1 MYCLLE
7 IVAINRKQLACRLY
21 DQLDW
26 IEVMLRHGLLE
37 NMYLKKIIVLKFLTQ
52 LLFFFEKIYFHMRKK
67 NTTNKTV
74 YKKQSKEKIDTNL
87 Q

>member
-7 IVAINRKQLACRLY
+7 IVAINRKQLAYRLY

-37 NMYLKKIIVLKFLTQ
+37 NMYLKK
-52 LLFFFEKIYFHMRKK
+52 
-67 NTTNKTV
+67 
-74 YKKQSKEKIDTNL
+74 
-87 Q
+87 